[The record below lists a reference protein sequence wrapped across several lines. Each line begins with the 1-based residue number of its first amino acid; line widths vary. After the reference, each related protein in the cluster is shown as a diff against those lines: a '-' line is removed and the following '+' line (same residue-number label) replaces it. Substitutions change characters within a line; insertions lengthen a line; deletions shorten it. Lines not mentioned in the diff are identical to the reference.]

1 MDTSS
6 KDRAVLPGSALLV
19 KPVGS
24 LDIYQIVKEY
34 LQTIVRVVSEHLHHD
49 VPVLVQGRKVHTE
62 VVLEPLAKQQALSV
76 PLTVNL
82 EYRDTG

>member
-19 KPVGS
+19 KPEGS
-24 LDIYQIVKEY
+24 LDNYQIVKEY

-49 VPVLVQGRKVHTE
+49 VPVLVHGREIHTE
-62 VVLEPLAKQQALSV
+62 VVLEPLAKKQALSIS
-76 PLTVNL
+76 LTVNL
-82 EYRDTG
+82 EYRDTR

>member
-19 KPVGS
+19 KPEGS

-49 VPVLVQGRKVHTE
+49 VPVLVHSGEVHTE

-76 PLTVNL
+76 PLAVNL
-82 EYRDTG
+82 EYRVTR